1 MRRTALVA
9 FALLMLVS
17 GCVSPPPASAPP
29 PLQPAP
35 PPDLPP
41 IDSQPAFGEAIF
53 VTTLSRNVDPAR
65 LGRSPIPAEEPL
77 LAADARGTIYVAL
90 PITRALFHSDDGQSF
105 VSLWDSRESREE
117 GLAGINDASL
127 LADDDVL
134 YWAGLDFRGGVA
146 EQGFVPFQRSEDRGA
161 TWSPPVLALD
171 PGTRLHRPWIA
182 RNPQTAEL
190 LVAATDFRDLL
201 LTSSADDGATW
212 SPVATIPGGILL
224 GPAVAAETS
233 FVVPYLE
240 ARTGAVHVAIRES
253 AGVWTTRAATPALRS
268 DGAGTHLPI
277 LARDS
282 GGTLYLVY
290 VSGDEASSEVQR
302 VRMVV
307 SRDGGESWD
316 SPIAV
321 SAPGRSAGHPWV
333 LAGSAGR
340 VAVAFY
346 QSDAGSRQIPAQ
358 WTVFIAATD
367 RGDREDVRWLVGPV
381 SRDPAHFGTNCQGCV
396 LRDASRLDHLGFGLL
411 PSGHPIVAWGR
422 DAASDPGGQ
431 DIVVARAL
439 DLRLR

>member
-161 TWSPPVLALD
+161 TWSPPG
-171 PGTRLHRPWIA
+171 PGTRPGHSPSPALDRT
-182 RNPQTAEL
+182 Q
-190 LVAATDFRDLL
+190 
-201 LTSSADDGATW
+201 SAD
-212 SPVATIPGGILL
+212 
-224 GPAVAAETS
+224 
-233 FVVPYLE
+233 
-240 ARTGAVHVAIRES
+240 
-253 AGVWTTRAATPALRS
+253 
-268 DGAGTHLPI
+268 
-277 LARDS
+277 
-282 GGTLYLVY
+282 GGTLG
-290 VSGDEASSEVQR
+290 SGDGLPRPFADFFGRRWRDLVTRCHDPRGDPPWTGRRGGNLVRRSILGSADRRGPRCDSR
-302 VRMVV
+302 VR
-307 SRDGGESWD
+307 
-316 SPIAV
+316 
-321 SAPGRSAGHPWV
+321 RS
-333 LAGSAGR
+333 
-340 VAVAFY
+340 
-346 QSDAGSRQIPAQ
+346 
-358 WTVFIAATD
+358 
-367 RGDREDVRWLVGPV
+367 
-381 SRDPAHFGTNCQGCV
+381 
-396 LRDASRLDHLGFGLL
+396 LDDK
-411 PSGHPIVAWGR
+411 GR
-422 DAASDPGGQ
+422 DAG
-431 DIVVARAL
+431 VTL
-439 DLRLR
+439 